1 MAPTPVTAVRCF
13 IGPRGSVLPCA
24 SASKSGATASF
35 GNGALAPGSGLTI
48 VAGFETTGLP
58 TPGPIL
64 RERWTPQR
72 AFSATPALV
81 AGAVSLFIAAVGAVA
96 ALAWRHG
103 RDRRVA
109 GSAIDMAFATEGGA
123 EERVGL
129 FTDVVG
135 PVQFEPPDDIRPGQL
150 GTLVDERANPVD
162 VTATVVDLASRGY
175 LTIEEIPAHG
185 FLGRTDWTLLKQKD
199 ADDLLPY
206 ERTLFSALFKNRD
219 RVRLSELR
227 NHFAT
232 QFNKVEDQLYDDVV
246 ERGWFLRR
254 PDRVRAFW
262 TGMGVLAL
270 VVAGA
275 LALLLAWKTHAGL
288 IGVAAVLGALALL
301 ISARSMPR
309 RTAKGTATL
318 VRAMGF
324 RRFMVESDPE
334 RERFAERANLFTE
347 YLPYAVVFG
356 ITEKWARAFAG
367 LDGQVASPSWYV
379 SPHPFE
385 IAGFAHAID
394 GFTVSSA
401 GTLTSTPGGSGGSGF
416 SGGSSGGGG
425 GGGGGGSW

>member
-1 MAPTPVTAVRCF
+1 
-13 IGPRGSVLPCA
+13 
-24 SASKSGATASF
+24 
-35 GNGALAPGSGLTI
+35 
-48 VAGFETTGLP
+48 
-58 TPGPIL
+58 
-64 RERWTPQR
+64 
-72 AFSATPALV
+72 
-81 AGAVSLFIAAVGAVA
+81 
-96 ALAWRHG
+96 
-103 RDRRVA
+103 
-109 GSAIDMAFATEGGA
+109 
-123 EERVGL
+123 
-129 FTDVVG
+129 
-135 PVQFEPPDDIRPGQL
+135 
-150 GTLVDERANPVD
+150 
-162 VTATVVDLASRGY
+162 
-175 LTIEEIPAHG
+175 
-185 FLGRTDWTLLKQKD
+185 
-199 ADDLLPY
+199 
-206 ERTLFSALFKNRD
+206 LFSALFKNRD